1 MTSNI
6 LARPDDDACAFD
18 AEILAVETESALC
31 RHGFNAVVLRPP
43 LAIDWVTLYVSVFLL
58 PVLDT
63 DACAVATR
71 MQLAVGSDGVLLAP
85 EHYDLVWWTM
95 TRLLRRVS
103 ALVSQ
108 DVDTIAG

>member
-1 MTSNI
+1 MGSTLLS
-6 LARPDDDACAFD
+6 
-18 AEILAVETESALC
+18 S
-31 RHGFNAVVLRPP
+31 RPP